1 MSIDSW
7 LVLIGVILLGMSIT
21 SQLIRRLPITNA
33 MVYLAVGLII
43 GPSLLNLFHFNP
55 LKQSAVLERITE
67 VAVILSLFTAGLK
80 MPVPVKLRDWR
91 FPILLGFASMAI
103 TAAVIAGF
111 GYWALGL
118 PLGAAVLLGGVLAP
132 TDPVLARDVQ
142 IRHVGDKDGLRFGL
156 SCEAGI
162 NDGSAFPV
170 IMLGLGLLG
179 LHELGGGWRWA
190 LVDVAWATGAGI
202 VLGVGCGWLLAKLVA
217 GLHRRNDGLEVM
229 DNFLGL
235 GLIAVVY
242 GASLM
247 IHAYGFL
254 AVFAAAVAL
263 RHTEIRIVQ
272 QSLAEPGVGRDDG
285 AQETRSDERGLS
297 PAGVIDRSLLFKE
310 QLEHFSEIVLVLII
324 GGTLFLNSWTWQAV
338 ALAAFVFLVARPAGV
353 WLVSPGS
360 GIPMRSRLLTGWF
373 GIRGIGSLY
382 YLMYAIEHGLPEELG
397 LQLIQLVLV
406 VVTLSILFHGI
417 SVKPLMAWYV
427 RGNHGAQTDSGK
439 PGSDFY

>member
-1 MSIDSW
+1 MSIDAW
-7 LVLIGVILLGMSIT
+7 LLLIGGILLAMGFTAQFMK
-21 SQLIRRLPITNA
+21 RLPITNA
-33 MVYLAVGLII
+33 MVYLGVGLII
-43 GPSLLNLFHFNP
+43 GPSVLDLFHFNP
-55 LKQSAVLERITE
+55 LKQSAALERVTE
-67 VAVILSLFTAGLK
+67 MAVILSLFTAGLK
-80 MPVPVKLRDWR
+80 MPVPVRLRDWQ
-91 FPILLGFASMAI
+91 FPILLGFVSMAI
-103 TAAVIAGF
+103 TAAAITGF

-142 IRHVGDKDGLRFGL
+142 VRHIGDRDGLRFGL

-179 LHELGGGWRWA
+179 LHELGGGVRWV
-190 LVDVAWATGAGI
+190 LVDVAWATAGG
-202 VLGVGCGWLLAKLVA
+202 VALGIACGWLLAWLVA
-217 GLHRRNDGLEVM
+217 ALHRRSKKLEVL

-242 GASLM
+242 GASLAL
-247 IHAYGFL
+247 HVYGFL

-263 RHTEIRIVQ
+263 RHSEVRIASRTPTAASEAPDQ
-272 QSLAEPGVGRDDG
+272 GTDES
-285 AQETRSDERGLS
+285 RSEERGRS

-310 QLEHFSEIVLVLII
+310 QLEHFSEIVLILII

-338 ALAAFVFLVARPAGV
+338 ALAAFVFLVARPVGV
-353 WLVSPGS
+353 LLVSTGS
-360 GIPMRSRLLTGWF
+360 ALPPRSRLLTGWF

-382 YLMYAIEHGLPEELG
+382 YLMYAIEHGLPEALA
-397 LQLIQLVLV
+397 LQLIQLVLI
-406 VVTLSILFHGI
+406 VVTLSILIHGI

-427 RGNHGAQTDSGK
+427 RGRPLQTSEDAG
-439 PGSDFY
+439 PH

>member
-1 MSIDSW
+1 MSIASW
-7 LVLIGVILLGMSIT
+7 LLLVGGILLAMGVTAQVM
-21 SQLIRRLPITNA
+21 RRLPITNA

-43 GPSLLNLFHFNP
+43 GPSFLHLFHFNP
-55 LKQSAVLERITE
+55 IQESAVLERITE
-67 VAVILSLFTAGLK
+67 IAVILSLFTAGLK
-80 MPVPVKLRDWR
+80 MPVPVKLREWR
-91 FPILLGFASMAI
+91 FPMLLGFAGMAV
-103 TAAVIAGF
+103 TAAAIAGF
-111 GYWALGL
+111 GYWALSL

-142 IRHVGDKDGLRFGL
+142 IRHVGDRDGLRFGL

-179 LHELGGGWRWA
+179 LHELGGGWHWA
-190 LVDVAWATGAGI
+190 LVDVAWATGAG
-202 VLGVGCGWLLAKLVA
+202 VALGVACGWLLARLISE
-217 GLHRRNDGLEVM
+217 LHRRTDELEVL

-242 GASLM
+242 GASHM

-263 RHTEIRIVQ
+263 RHTEVRLARQ
-272 QSLAEPGVGRDDG
+272 TLAYAGAEPDAEAD
-285 AQETRSDERGLS
+285 ETRSDGKDLS
-297 PAGVIDRSLLFKE
+297 TAGVFDRSLLFKE
-310 QLEHFSEIVLVLII
+310 QLEHFSEIVLILVI
-324 GGTLFLNSWTWQAV
+324 GGSLFLNSWSWPAV

-353 WLVSPGS
+353 WLVSLGS
-360 GIPMRSRLLTGWF
+360 GLPARHRLMTGWF

-382 YLMYAIEHGLPEELG
+382 YLMYAIGHGLPEELG
-397 LQLIQLVLV
+397 LQLIQLVLIV
-406 VVTLSILFHGI
+406 VALSILLHGV

-427 RGNHGAQTDSGK
+427 REGRRAQTG
-439 PGSDFY
+439 